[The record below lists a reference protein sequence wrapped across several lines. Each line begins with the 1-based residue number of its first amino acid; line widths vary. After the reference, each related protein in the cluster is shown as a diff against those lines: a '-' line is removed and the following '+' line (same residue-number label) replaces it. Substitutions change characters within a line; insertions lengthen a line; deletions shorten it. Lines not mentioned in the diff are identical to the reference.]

1 MQQVGLLLM
10 GLVLKKIVNVRQL
23 IKLLILSIYIMSILF
38 DIFNFNIDKTHW
50 NIDVFSFHDAIFRGQ
65 KEHLLHIILFINVL
79 WYYSVLYIV

>member
-38 DIFNFNIDKTHW
+38 DIFHFNIDKTHW

-65 KEHLLHIILFINVL
+65 REHLLHIILFINVL

>member
-1 MQQVGLLLM
+1 MQQVGLPFM
-10 GLVLKKIVNVRQL
+10 GLVFKKKCQWQL

-65 KEHLLHIILFINVL
+65 REHLLHIILFINVL

>member
-38 DIFNFNIDKTHW
+38 DFLASTLIRHIEALMFSVFTMQFLEDRKNI
-50 NIDVFSFHDAIFRGQ
+50 
-65 KEHLLHIILFINVL
+65 
-79 WYYSVLYIV
+79 YYTLSYL

>member
-50 NIDVFSFHDAIFRGQ
+50 SIDVFSFHDAIFRGQ
-65 KEHLLHIILFINVL
+65 RVHLLHIILFINVL

>member
-38 DIFNFNIDKTHW
+38 DIFNFNIDKTH
-50 NIDVFSFHDAIFRGQ
+50 
-65 KEHLLHIILFINVL
+65 
-79 WYYSVLYIV
+79 

>member
-38 DIFNFNIDKTHW
+38 QH
-50 NIDVFSFHDAIFRGQ
+50 
-65 KEHLLHIILFINVL
+65 
-79 WYYSVLYIV
+79 